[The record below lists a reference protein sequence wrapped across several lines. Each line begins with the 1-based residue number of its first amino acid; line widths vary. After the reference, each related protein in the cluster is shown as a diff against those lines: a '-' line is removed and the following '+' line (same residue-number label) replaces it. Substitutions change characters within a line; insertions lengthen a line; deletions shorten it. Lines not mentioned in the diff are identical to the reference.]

1 MQDKRK
7 MTVIIIMSV
16 IIFVI
21 TLLTQM
27 LLGQRTQNE

>member
-16 IIFVI
+16 IVFVI